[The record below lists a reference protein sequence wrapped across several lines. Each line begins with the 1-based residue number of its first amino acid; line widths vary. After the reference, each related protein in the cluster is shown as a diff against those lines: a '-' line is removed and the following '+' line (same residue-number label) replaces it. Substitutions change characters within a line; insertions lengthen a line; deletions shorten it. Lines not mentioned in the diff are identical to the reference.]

1 MFSSSLNYHSLK
13 AMLLRSTTLTAG
25 RDFRR
30 QGREVGGFCS
40 QTQNAPFLLGFVD
53 GKLLRRFCHTS
64 PVERHTGQ
72 RTCHLKERC
81 RCAHVKDKSTA
92 SLVSISIPRH
102 TLRPS
107 STGYGIS
114 LQLRHRLHRTS
125 GQMFSGYNF
134 CKQLLF
140 VAEQFQD
147 SFIIEKIMLNYYPP
161 IQLPALHTIFG

>member
-1 MFSSSLNYHSLK
+1 MLSSSLNYHSLK

-25 RDFRR
+25 RDFLR
-30 QGREVGGFCS
+30 QGERGRRILFSDPECL
-40 QTQNAPFLLGFVD
+40 FLTCFVD
-53 GKLLRRFCHTS
+53 GKRLRRVCRTS

-92 SLVSISIPRH
+92 SLVSVSIPRH

-125 GQMFSGYNF
+125 GQMFSGYNSATI
-134 CKQLLF
+134 F
-140 VAEQFQD
+140 VN
-147 SFIIEKIMLNYYPP
+147 NYY
-161 IQLPALHTIFG
+161 L

>member
-1 MFSSSLNYHSLK
+1 MLSSSLNYHSLK
-13 AMLLRSTTLTAG
+13 AMLLRSTTLIAG

-30 QGREVGGFCS
+30 QGRGVGGFCS
-40 QTQNAPFLLGFVD
+40 QTQSASFLLGFVD
-53 GKLLRRFCHTS
+53 GKRLRRFCRTS

-92 SLVSISIPRH
+92 SLVSVSIPRH
-102 TLRPS
+102 TQRPS

-125 GQMFSGYNF
+125 GQMFSGYNSATI
-134 CKQLLF
+134 F
-140 VAEQFQD
+140 VN
-147 SFIIEKIMLNYYPP
+147 NYY
-161 IQLPALHTIFG
+161 L

>member
-1 MFSSSLNYHSLK
+1 MCWYFWGKSISCEIDHAPLK

-40 QTQNAPFLLGFVD
+40 QTQSASFLLGFVD
-53 GKLLRRFCHTS
+53 GKLLRRFCRTS
-64 PVERHTGQ
+64 PVEQHTGQ

-92 SLVSISIPRH
+92 SLVSVSIPRH

-125 GQMFSGYNF
+125 GQMFSGYNSATI
-134 CKQLLF
+134 F
-140 VAEQFQD
+140 VN
-147 SFIIEKIMLNYYPP
+147 NYY
-161 IQLPALHTIFG
+161 L

>member
-1 MFSSSLNYHSLK
+1 MLSSSLNYHSLK

-40 QTQNAPFLLGFVD
+40 QTQNASFLLGFVD
-53 GKLLRRFCHTS
+53 GKRLRRFCRTS

-92 SLVSISIPRH
+92 SLVSVSIPRH

-125 GQMFSGYNF
+125 GQMFSGYNSATI
-134 CKQLLF
+134 F
-140 VAEQFQD
+140 V
-147 SFIIEKIMLNYYPP
+147 SNYY
-161 IQLPALHTIFG
+161 L